1 METSENTPRNH
12 AKPDTPQQHHGDPS
26 QDHQFQAEAALRQ
39 SNPDPAP
46 ENPVKPSFW
55 QAQQENIVMLG
66 VALALAVVIRLFV
79 AEPRFIPSNS
89 MVPTLFIGD
98 RLVVEKVS
106 YHFHPPQPGDIVV
119 FQPPTLLQRQG
130 YGKDQAFIKRVIA
143 TPGDV
148 VTVAQGQVYVNQE
161 PLTEPYILEPPR
173 YNWGPYQVPDRTV
186 LVFGD
191 NRNDSND
198 SHVWGFL
205 PQRNIIGRAWVR
217 FWPHDRWGVLS

>member
-1 METSENTPRNH
+1 METSENTPQNQSQ
-12 AKPDTPQQHHGDPS
+12 PDTPCQSHGEPSLDP
-26 QDHQFQAEAALRQ
+26 QFQGKADLLQ
-39 SNPDPAP
+39 SNPDPVP
-46 ENPVKPSFW
+46 GNPIKPSLW

-66 VALALAVVIRLFV
+66 VALVLALVIRLFV

-106 YHFHPPQPGDIVV
+106 YHFHPPRAGDIVV
-119 FQPPTLLQRQG
+119 FQPPVLLQRQG
-130 YGKDQAFIKRVIA
+130 YSKDQAFIKRVIG

-148 VTVAQGQVYVNQE
+148 VAVAEGQVYVNQE
-161 PLTEPYILEPPR
+161 PLDEPYILEPPQ
-173 YNWGPYQVPDRTV
+173 YNWGPYPVPDRTV

-217 FWPHDRWGVLS
+217 FWPRDRWGFLP